1 MRKIYYLYLFLLCL
15 SIRSGQSD
23 SLINGFL
30 KSVSFKDTEDKGIL
44 ENLEINEASGLVA
57 SEEHPDS
64 LWVINDSNDLNRI
77 FLIDKYGGGRSEF
90 ILKGIKNR
98 DWEAL
103 AFWKN
108 ATGQNTIYVGD
119 IGDNEGKYSEYKIHR
134 FQEPKSNS
142 PEFYSGI
149 IKEIETLRFEL
160 PGKSRDMEAMFVDQ
174 LNGDIFIISKREDE
188 KRLYRLP
195 NKAFKNKKIVTAEF
209 VMKLDFSTSNSDLPI
224 LKKLYYIT
232 AADISRNNDE
242 IIIRNY
248 LNIYYW
254 KKNKYESVTDALGRK
269 PLIVPSVQE
278 PQGEAIAFSM
288 QSSGYFTISEQLD
301 PNSPVHV
308 YFTAKDPIKNAVP

>member
-15 SIRSGQSD
+15 FVRSGQSD

-108 ATGQNTIYVGD
+108 SKGENSIYVAD
-119 IGDNEGKYSEYKIHR
+119 IGDNEAKFSEYQIHR

-160 PGKSRDMEAMFVDQ
+160 PGKSRDMEALFVDQ
-174 LNGDIFIISKREDE
+174 LNGDIFIISKREDK

-269 PLIVPSVQE
+269 PVLVPSIQE

-288 QSSGYFTISEQLD
+288 QSTGYFTISEQLD

-308 YFTAKDPIKNAVP
+308 YFTAKNPIKNAVP